1 MKHTKLFR
9 AIWFQDEKERSWLAL
24 QVATYY
30 SDYRKSVYSDYRK
43 SVVLYALK
51 RLGLIFRISFTS
63 LDGNVELR
71 ALADHY
77 EQFNKRHW
85 FSFLLPEELHRNPL
99 QIVSEDHECA
109 EDDYASARESSQ
121 SDIPTVI
128 PLSEHATVSD
138 YVQFIVEYDKMCRVR
153 FYDRLTLSSW
163 SQRRKL
169 EVLQFLR

>member
-1 MKHTKLFR
+1 MESTTMKHTKLFR
-9 AIWFQDEKERSWLAL
+9 AIWFQDEEERNWLAL

-30 SDYRKSVYSDYRK
+30 SVYRK

-63 LDGNVELR
+63 LDANVELR

-109 EDDYASARESSQ
+109 QDDYASARKSSQ
-121 SDIPTVI
+121 SD
-128 PLSEHATVSD
+128 
-138 YVQFIVEYDKMCRVR
+138 
-153 FYDRLTLSSW
+153 LTPETALKFMP
-163 SQRRKL
+163 SQ
-169 EVLQFLR
+169 

>member
-9 AIWFQDEKERSWLAL
+9 AIWFQDEEERNWLAL
-24 QVATYY
+24 QVATY
-30 SDYRKSVYSDYRK
+30 YSDYRK

-99 QIVSEDHECA
+99 QIVSEDHKCA
-109 EDDYASARESSQ
+109 EDDYTSARKSSQ

-138 YVQFIVEYDKMCRVR
+138 YVQFIFEYDKMCRIT
-153 FYDRLTLSSW
+153 DRLRVTAMLGSTPP
-163 SQRRKL
+163 
-169 EVLQFLR
+169 

>member
-9 AIWFQDEKERSWLAL
+9 AIWFQDEEERNWLAI

-30 SDYRKSVYSDYRK
+30 SVYRK

-63 LDGNVELR
+63 LDANVELR

-77 EQFNKRHW
+77 EQFK
-85 FSFLLPEELHRNPL
+85 ELHRNPL
-99 QIVSEDHECA
+99 QIVSDDHECA
-109 EDDYASARESSQ
+109 EDDYASARKSSQ
-121 SDIPTVI
+121 SDIPTLI

-138 YVQFIVEYDKMCRVR
+138 YVQFIVEYDKMCRIT
-153 FYDRLTLSSW
+153 DRLRVTAMLGSTPP
-163 SQRRKL
+163 
-169 EVLQFLR
+169 